1 MHGLNWIWMNG
12 EKKQNCQTIRM
23 WNARAQYSHTLRG
36 NDRIEYNRDLIFIE
50 SKFFISGWI
59 VFFSFLRHKHP
70 NKNQKSKWC
79 WWWIFFFCT
88 LLENKVDGYAIY
100 FILVIGNDSTKNF
113 ILMLSTIIINQVKFV
128 CYIWRIFCYTHI
140 IWMLESI
147 VCILTRDNF
156 SSASMHFFLTS
167 ISRYFFA
174 VNPS

>member
-1 MHGLNWIWMNG
+1 MVSTEFGWM
-12 EKKQNCQTIRM
+12 EKKN
-23 WNARAQYSHTLRG
+23 
-36 NDRIEYNRDLIFIE
+36 RIAKPLGCGMHVHNIHIHWGEMTELNIIAIWYLSNRN
-50 SKFFISGWI
+50 
-59 VFFSFLRHKHP
+59 FSFLVE
-70 NKNQKSKWC
+70 S
-79 WWWIFFFCT
+79 FFSCFTIAPYEPKKQMMLMMNIFCT
-88 LLENKVDGYAIY
+88 LPENKVDGYAIY